1 MKIESIHLQNFKR
14 FTDLKIQNIPETAK
28 LVVLLGPN
36 GCGKSSLFDAFH
48 YESSAYTGRRPD
60 NPDYYEKVRGM
71 GLRCQITFHDGVASE
86 KSFYIR
92 TAYRNQPDIIIPE
105 AGLQQITQQMEPIT
119 RERRFNTMIQNDA
132 AVFSNFQRLTSNA
145 SRELLK
151 QTTDKENRSKNVGQL
166 QDEISGMFTEI
177 QEAMSRLFTD
187 LVLNDLTDLV
197 LNDLDVHL
205 KSESKGLTFDKGT
218 SRDLPYGNLSGG
230 EKAAFD
236 LLFDIFIKR
245 EDYDDTV
252 FCIDEPE
259 AHMNPRLQ
267 GKLLEELFHFVNDK
281 SQLWIATH
289 AIGMMRQ
296 ALQLRKQYGDQVIFL
311 DFSNQDFDSLVDIG
325 PADPNRRFWEQTHEI
340 ALDDLGALVAP
351 DQIVICEGK
360 QGDKGFDA
368 ECYNRIFSE
377 EFPDT
382 KFVSAGG
389 KRDLHNYI
397 SVVEAVT
404 KGANVFGL
412 RDFDKATSP
421 EDVVR
426 LQKEGIKV
434 LQRGKIEN
442 YLLADDVL
450 HALCQNK
457 GLELHQEKV
466 TELIRLRDN
475 AEDIK
480 GAPNQIR
487 NKLNNWGVH
496 GVGEK
501 TQGFL
506 RNMLAP
512 LIKPGMPT
520 YNELKKIIF
529 DGDTADA

>member
-1 MKIESIHLQNFKR
+1 MKIKSIHLQNFKR

-36 GCGKSSLFDAFH
+36 GCGKSSLFDALH
-48 YESSAYTGRRPD
+48 HKSYGYRGLGRGRD
-60 NPDYYEKVRGM
+60 DLDYYSKTSAQRRRIEPIDVK
-71 GLRCQITFHDGVASE
+71 FHDDSQSDRTKAIYV
-86 KSFYIR
+86 R
-92 TAYRNQPDIIIPE
+92 TAYRNDPVMDIGAIQAMPSVFQE
-105 AGLQQITQQMEPIT
+105 Q
-119 RERRFNTMIQNDA
+119 RFRTMIENDA
-132 AVFSNFQRLTSNA
+132 AAGTNFQRLASNA
-145 SRELLK
+145 LERAFRREDRAKTLA
-151 QTTDKENRSKNVGQL
+151 DF
-166 QDEISGMFTEI
+166 QDETLGEI
-177 QEAMSRLFTD
+177 QDAMRRLFPD
-187 LVLNDLTDLV
+187 LVLNSLGNPLSDR
-197 LNDLDVHL
+197 
-205 KSESKGLTFDKGT
+205 SFTFDKGI
-218 SRDLPYGNLSGG
+218 SKNFHYKNLSGG
-230 EKAAFD
+230 EKSAFD
-236 LLFDIFIKR
+236 LLLDIFVKKV
-245 EDYDDTV
+245 EYDDTV

-267 GKLLEELFHFVNDK
+267 GKLLEELFSLVNDN

-296 ALQLRKQYGDQVIFL
+296 ALQLRKQYGEQVIFL
-311 DFSNQDFDSLVDIG
+311 DFSNRDFDSLVDIE
-325 PADPNRRFWEQTHEI
+325 PADPNRRFWEQTHEVV
-340 ALDDLGALVAP
+340 LDDLAALVEP
-351 DQIVICEGK
+351 DQIVICEGRH
-360 QGDKGFDA
+360 GDQGFDA
-368 ECYNRIFSE
+368 ECYTQIFSE

-389 KRDLHNYI
+389 KKDLQNYI

-404 KGANVFGL
+404 MGARVFGL
-412 RDFDKATSP
+412 RDFDKNTSP